1 MLESGPKTPEAT
13 MKLKLD
19 GIILYLGRL
28 RKDGYRNIER
38 VRLLDNR
45 MLLSRL
51 RKAKIPAQ
59 MIGTRLIVQPE
70 NPNQMTFLKIWE
82 ATG

>member
-1 MLESGPKTPEAT
+1 MR
-13 MKLKLD
+13 LKLE
-19 GIILYLGRL
+19 GVVLYLGRL

-45 MLLSRL
+45 MLLSKL
-51 RKAKIPAQ
+51 RKAKIPTL

>member
-1 MLESGPKTPEAT
+1 
-13 MKLKLD
+13 MKLKLNSM
-19 GIILYLGRL
+19 ILYLGKV

-38 VRLLDNR
+38 VCLLDNR
-45 MLLSRL
+45 MLLSKL
-51 RKAKIPAQ
+51 RKTKIPAQ
-59 MIGTRLIVQPE
+59 MIGTSLILQPE